1 MPACY
6 PILRF
11 KDKGARDGV
20 PVGGFLCVSREDER
34 YATTAKA
41 TRLEI
46 DLTIDPPLPAPAA
59 GKSYEKLIV
68 TAMTASGAKADG
80 QSAFDERKRV
90 GLGDMAKK
98 ASLGKGHGLEITA
111 GGATERRIVMDLR
124 LQIPVAALDP
134 ALQGKEVLV
143 QRMRNLPDTRAEAT
157 VGADGAIAATDPK
170 ATLPFEE
177 GQMIE
182 LRRTD
187 DESKRAYATVDKPAD
202 GGKSVTL
209 KAALPGP
216 DFAAGTAVIA
226 YQIEAFGSNWKTEPV
241 VPSRDTVVFPSPDGL
256 DLAKDEILQIRSP
269 DAGGPSEIRRAGEP
283 VTLAVLD
290 SPLPNSHAGGLTVAH
305 FAPGDSWRKVAAP
318 AMGTKIVLTTPGPWA
333 VNDII
338 LLTSKNDEAVV
349 EIGAVNAGA
358 TEFVF
363 KEAVELTDTSF
374 LATTMKLL
382 GQRSAAA
389 KLDSATVM
397 APSDMEVEQ
406 TQRKALE
413 HHELRHAFQGALW
426 GPFLVSMPVPW
437 LLHLGFSF
445 TSSSSKVSG
454 LVKYISTGGVDSLL
468 ALPFWGMAGGSKKNA
483 TATGPLGADRR
494 TVTFSGVPDDELEKL
509 KEGGRVTVRQ
519 DDREE
524 FNVIDSRAGTTLRLR
539 FELPDTFAPAA
550 QVTIEYSN
558 FDQVQKWV
566 SVVLGQ
572 NYQQIWADYIPSNW
586 GRALSRVLDHDS
598 WFPGLGIYFL
608 ALYVTGF
615 DEIRLPTEQEA
626 AYYSGDLYTTIVVA
640 DPCEVYVGQIARLYA
655 FVQMR
660 GAGGLATQEAA
671 STLQVQLPPCAPADL
686 DSIAGK
692 VSGSLLMPGTNQV
705 RFRTHRFL
713 PMNEKAGNVVGVLF
727 NTSHPGTYVLRA
739 PGQLPIGKEVVFV
752 GAFDVGFLKASRI
765 TVKSLEIKPDPAV
778 PIYET
783 ASVNFDIKGGSPSYM
798 MSFPPAPYAAIGR
811 LNSPLYQA
819 PLVPDGKDTVEETVQ
834 IFADYGEKDPLFT
847 GPGQAAPG
855 SLPANERH
863 LFCEEHKL
871 VIQRLPVPKVDP
883 VKAGSSCTFLMPLRP
898 GQVPTLDP
906 ATVKPAGATTSAAA
920 VDKGMNAEGK
930 AEIAFFAPD
939 KVLAETTFEVTL
951 TYATAAGA
959 QRLVKVPITVQP

>member
-1 MPACY
+1 
-6 PILRF
+6 
-11 KDKGARDGV
+11 
-20 PVGGFLCVSREDER
+20 
-34 YATTAKA
+34 
-41 TRLEI
+41 
-46 DLTIDPPLPAPAA
+46 
-59 GKSYEKLIV
+59 
-68 TAMTASGAKADG
+68 
-80 QSAFDERKRV
+80 
-90 GLGDMAKK
+90 
-98 ASLGKGHGLEITA
+98 LGKGQGLAITA
-111 GGATERRIVMDLR
+111 AGATERRIVMDLR
-124 LQIPVAALDP
+124 LQIPVVALDG

-143 QRMRNLPDTRAEAT
+143 QRMRTLPDTRAEAT
-157 VGADGAIAATDPK
+157 VGAGGAIAPTDPK
-170 ATLPFEE
+170 AALPFEE
-177 GQMIE
+177 DQVIE

-216 DFAAGTAVIA
+216 DFVAGTAVVA
-226 YQIEAFGSNWKTEPV
+226 YQIEAFGSTWKAEPV
-241 VPSRDTVVFPSPDGL
+241 GASRDTVVFPSPDGL
-256 DLAKDEILQIRSP
+256 DLGKDEILQIRSP
-269 DAGGPSEIRRAGEP
+269 DAGGPSEMRRAGEP

-290 SPLPNSHAGGLTVAH
+290 SALPASHAAGLAVEH
-305 FAPGDSWRKVAAP
+305 FVPGDSWTGVAAP
-318 AMGTKIVLTTPGPWA
+318 AMGAKIALTAPGPWA

-338 LLTSKNDEAVV
+338 LLTSNNDEAVV
-349 EIGAVNAGA
+349 EVGAVNAGA
-358 TEFVF
+358 TEFVL

-445 TSSSSKVSG
+445 TDSSSKASG

-468 ALPFWGMAGGSKKNA
+468 ALPFWGMAGGSKSNA
-483 TATGPLGADRR
+483 TASGSLGADRR
-494 TVTFSGVPDDELEKL
+494 TVTFTGIPDDELAKL
-509 KEGGRVTVRQ
+509 ETGGRVTVSQDNRQ
-519 DDREE
+519 E
-524 FNVIDSRAGTTLRLR
+524 FNVIDSRAGTTLQLR
-539 FELPDTFAPAA
+539 FQLPDAFAPGA
-550 QVTIEYSN
+550 QVTIEFSR

-566 SVVLGQ
+566 SVFLGQ

-586 GRALSRVLDHDS
+586 GRALSRFLDHDS
-598 WFPGLGIYFL
+598 WLPGLGIYFL

-660 GAGGLATQEAA
+660 GAGGLATQDAA

-686 DSIAGK
+686 DSIASK
-692 VSGSLLMPGTNQV
+692 VSGSLLVPGTNQV

-727 NTSHPGTYVLRA
+727 NSSQPGTYLLRA

-765 TVKSLEIKPDPAV
+765 TVKPLEIKPSPAD

-783 ASVNFDIKGGSPSYM
+783 AWVNFDIKGGSPKYT
-798 MSFPPAPYAAIGR
+798 MSFPPAPYAAIGQ

-834 IFADYGEKDPLFT
+834 VFADYGDKDPLFK

-855 SLPANERH
+855 TLPASERH

-871 VIQRLPVPKVDP
+871 VIQKLTPPNVPP
-883 VKAGSSCTFLMPLRP
+883 VKAGSSCTFLMPLKP
-898 GQVPTLDP
+898 GQVALDP
-906 ATVKPAGATTSAAA
+906 ATVKPAGATTIAAV
-920 VDKGMNAEGK
+920 VDKGMNDAGK
-930 AEIAFFAPD
+930 TEIVFWAPD
-939 KVLAETTFEVTL
+939 KVLADTTFEVTL

-959 QRLVKVPITVQP
+959 QRLVKVSIKVLH